1 MRKPTILG
9 VAGAVLAC
17 TAGYMFVISPQAAA
31 TAKIHAELTTV
42 ETSNAAAS
50 ARIPVLK
57 AQLANI
63 SGSVAGLRA
72 MSQRVPPTI
81 DLPALYEELA
91 AVAAAAGPGVS
102 VASVTV
108 TIPTLLT
115 PPAPAAAAT
124 TTTDATATA
133 TPGKTATPAPVA
145 SAVLASYT
153 VNMDVTATADQA
165 AAFIKALGATK
176 RMNVVSSSGVSG
188 GANGAPGTAHVS
200 ATFYL
205 QQVDVDGLA
214 AQIEALA
221 AARGTGTPTTTSSS
235 SGTPTTQSTGL
246 PTDPPSSQATGR

>member
-9 VAGAVLAC
+9 IAVAVLTC
-17 TAGYMFVISPQAAA
+17 TAGYMFVIAPQSAA
-31 TAKIHAELTTV
+31 TAKLHTDLTVV

-81 DLPALYEELA
+81 DLPALYKELA
-91 AVAAAAGPGVS
+91 AVATAAGPGVS
-102 VASVTV
+102 VTSVTV
-108 TIPTLLT
+108 TIPSLLT
-115 PPAPAAAAT
+115 PPAPAAVPTGAT
-124 TTTDATATA
+124 TTSTATPGAATA
-133 TPGKTATPAPVA
+133 TPTHAAPVA

-153 VNMDVTATADQA
+153 VNMDVSATPDQA

-176 RMNVVSSSGVSG
+176 RMNVVSASGVSG
-188 GANGAPGTAHVS
+188 GANGTPGTAHVS

-221 AARGTGTPTTTSSS
+221 AARGASIPASLTSSTS
-235 SGTPTTQSTGL
+235 APTGL
-246 PTDPPSSQATGR
+246 PTDLPTSAATGR